1 MPQIWMTYDELA
13 ALCGC
18 SPKEARDQVRYL
30 SLPRRKC
37 SDGATRAKL
46 NAPLATK
53 FFATIRETDF
63 DLDGAIAALR
73 EMHRQ
78 MAEPVARG
86 PAYDG
91 RGVA

>member
-13 ALCGC
+13 TLCGC
-18 SPKEARDQVRYL
+18 SPMEARDQARYL

-46 NAPLATK
+46 NAALAMK
-53 FFATIRETDF
+53 FFASLRETDF
-63 DLDGAIAALR
+63 DLDGAVAALR

-78 MAEPVARG
+78 MAEPAARG
-86 PAYDG
+86 LDHDG

>member
-13 ALCGC
+13 TLCGC
-18 SPKEARDQVRYL
+18 SPMEARDEVRYL

-37 SDGATRAKL
+37 SDGATRVKL
-46 NAPLATK
+46 NAALSMK
-53 FFATIRETDF
+53 YFATIRETDF

-78 MAEPVARG
+78 MAEPLARG
-86 PAYDG
+86 PASDG

>member
-13 ALCGC
+13 TLCGC
-18 SPKEARDQVRYL
+18 SPVEARDQARYL

-37 SDGATRAKL
+37 SDGTTRAKL
-46 NAPLATK
+46 NATLAMK
-53 FFATIRETDF
+53 YFATIREQDF

-78 MAEPVARG
+78 MAAPLAREPAH
-86 PAYDG
+86 DG